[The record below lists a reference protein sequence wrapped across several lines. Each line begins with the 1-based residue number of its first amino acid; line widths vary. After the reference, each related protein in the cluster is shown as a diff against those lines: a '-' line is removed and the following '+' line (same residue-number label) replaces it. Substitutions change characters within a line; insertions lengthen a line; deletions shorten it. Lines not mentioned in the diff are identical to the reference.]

1 MDALEAMHTRVSA
14 PRLMDPVPTPDVLKN
29 IFKAALRAPDHLVLR
44 PWRFLLVTGV
54 GRERLGEIF
63 AAAAQSDDTDITAG
77 QLQRERI
84 KPLRAPLIVIAV
96 AVIRAH
102 SEVPEI
108 EQLISTG
115 ATVNNM
121 MLSAHSQG
129 IGAMWR
135 TGVMAYH
142 PVVKAGLGL
151 AGHEKIVGF
160 LYLGHIQG
168 RVKEVPELIVSEF
181 FKEWPQK
188 S

>member
-14 PRLMDPVPTPDVLKN
+14 PRLMDPVPTAEVMTN

-44 PWRFLLVTGV
+44 PWRFLVVRGA
-54 GRERLGEIF
+54 GRERLGDIF
-63 AAAAQSDDTDITAG
+63 AAAAQSDDADITPD
-77 QLQRERI
+77 QLQRERL
-84 KPLRAPLIVIAV
+84 KPLRAPLMVIAV
-96 AVIRAH
+96 AVIQAR
-102 SEVPEI
+102 SEVPEM

-115 ATVNNM
+115 ATVSNM

-142 PVVKAGLGL
+142 PVVRESLRL
-151 AGHEKIVGF
+151 AEHEKIVGF

-168 RVKEVPELIVSEF
+168 RVKEVPELMVAEF
-181 FKEWPQK
+181 FKEWP
-188 S
+188 